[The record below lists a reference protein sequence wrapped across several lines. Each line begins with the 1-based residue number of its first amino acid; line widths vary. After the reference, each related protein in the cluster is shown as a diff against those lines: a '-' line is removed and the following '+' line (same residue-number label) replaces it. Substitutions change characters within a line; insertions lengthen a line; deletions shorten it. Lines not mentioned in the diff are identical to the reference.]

1 MSAQPISASALT
13 PLHVLLVEDTPTDA
27 RLIQATLRPPSFE
40 VTHVERL
47 SDAMAVLRSARVDVV
62 LLDLMLPDS
71 NGAETL
77 DSVRVEAA
85 GTAIVVITGNE
96 RAALDAASR
105 GAQDY
110 LIKGGANA
118 ETIVRSVRY
127 AFERSRADARLRAS
141 EERFRALIENG
152 SDGVALVDREGII
165 LYSSPAVTRILGYSP
180 EEIGGT
186 DFMTLIHPDDAA
198 EASERFEA
206 ILANRFG
213 LTFQRDLRYRHR
225 DGTWRYL
232 EVLSVNR
239 LDDPA
244 VRAIVAN
251 YRDVTERRDAL
262 EVTDQLRRRY
272 EAILNSIADGV
283 HGLDSNGNIAF
294 ENSAAAAMLGWEG
307 PDLIG
312 RPAHETIHHSRT
324 DGTPHHESECPILA
338 TLTDGIVRRVS
349 DDVFWRSD
357 GTPFHVDYVVAPEL
371 DSEGRKRGVVV
382 AFRDITKQQEMQR
395 QVDQALRISSLGRVA
410 ASVAHEFNNVLLVIQ
425 PFAEI
430 LGAQAGHDALLRKP
444 VKHILDAVKRG
455 RAVSNQILRFAS
467 PAEPHLKLIDLCQW
481 TRDFS
486 EEAHLVLR
494 DRKLEVKTQQSL
506 MIQAD
511 TEQLSQVMINL
522 VRNARDAS
530 GAGSVITVGAA
541 AAATISFLRE
551 ELAEPHR
558 YAAVF
563 VRDAGEGIP
572 PETLSRIFEPLF
584 TTKRNGGTGLGLAV
598 VHQIVS
604 EHGGR
609 ILVESEP
616 GLGSTFYIVLPF
628 EEEPFQLP
636 EAGGEIAT
644 MCAAVDR

>member
-1 MSAQPISASALT
+1 
-13 PLHVLLVEDTPTDA
+13 
-27 RLIQATLRPPSFE
+27 
-40 VTHVERL
+40 
-47 SDAMAVLRSARVDVV
+47 
-62 LLDLMLPDS
+62 
-71 NGAETL
+71 
-77 DSVRVEAA
+77 
-85 GTAIVVITGNE
+85 
-96 RAALDAASR
+96 
-105 GAQDY
+105 
-110 LIKGGANA
+110 
-118 ETIVRSVRY
+118 
-127 AFERSRADARLRAS
+127 
-141 EERFRALIENG
+141 
-152 SDGVALVDREGII
+152 
-165 LYSSPAVTRILGYSP
+165 
-180 EEIGGT
+180 
-186 DFMTLIHPDDAA
+186 
-198 EASERFEA
+198 
-206 ILANRFG
+206 
-213 LTFQRDLRYRHR
+213 
-225 DGTWRYL
+225 
-232 EVLSVNR
+232 
-239 LDDPA
+239 
-244 VRAIVAN
+244 
-251 YRDVTERRDAL
+251 
-262 EVTDQLRRRY
+262 
-272 EAILNSIADGV
+272 
-283 HGLDSNGNIAF
+283 
-294 ENSAAAAMLGWEG
+294 
-307 PDLIG
+307 
-312 RPAHETIHHSRT
+312 
-324 DGTPHHESECPILA
+324 
-338 TLTDGIVRRVS
+338 
-349 DDVFWRSD
+349 
-357 GTPFHVDYVVAPEL
+357 
-371 DSEGRKRGVVV
+371 
-382 AFRDITKQQEMQR
+382 MQR

-444 VKHILDAVKRG
+444 VKHILEAVKRG

-467 PAEPHLKLIDLCQW
+467 PAEPHLKRIDLCQW

-494 DRKLEVKTQQSL
+494 DRKLDVKTQQSL

-541 AAATISFLRE
+541 AATTISFLRE

-572 PETLSRIFEPLF
+572 PETLNRIFEPLF